1 MSKDDRLF
9 EMKRL
14 KRDLILLKKED
25 QLDELNIEREVECL
39 NYLLQMV
46 ETISSLSRAH
56 ELIDMNRYKIHQD
69 TNTVSKALKQKQ
81 DKPFQFIINKN

>member
-1 MSKDDRLF
+1 MR
-9 EMKRL
+9 RL
-14 KRDLILLKKED
+14 KRDLILLRKED

-56 ELIDMNRYKIHQD
+56 ELIDMNRYKIYQD
-69 TNTVSKALKQKQ
+69 TLTVSKALKQKE

>member
-1 MSKDDRLF
+1 MR
-9 EMKRL
+9 RL
-14 KRDLILLKKED
+14 KRDLILLRKED

-56 ELIDMNRYKIHQD
+56 ELIDMNRYKIYQD
-69 TNTVSKALKQKQ
+69 KLTVSKALKQKEG
-81 DKPFQFIINKN
+81 KPFQFIINKN

>member
-1 MSKDDRLF
+1 
-9 EMKRL
+9 MKRL